1 MEVFLIII
9 AVNSKNPEDIPG
21 KVSIK
26 LSSIEECLKVKE
38 TVDYKLK
45 FKQFII
51 ESKCIESQS
60 SQITLELK

>member
-1 MEVFLIII
+1 MEIFLIII
-9 AVNSKNPEDIPG
+9 AVNANNPEDIPG

-26 LSSIEECLKVKE
+26 LSSIEECIKAKE
-38 TVDYKLK
+38 TIDYKLK